1 MNIGIS
7 RYVIEA
13 TSYSYIFIDCLGTT
27 NFVYLWN
34 ILDLLVLIASKNNI
48 V

>member
-1 MNIGIS
+1 MNIGILC
-7 RYVIEA
+7 YVIEVMF
-13 TSYSYIFIDCLGTT
+13 YLYIFIDCFGII

-34 ILDLLVLIASKNNI
+34 ILDLLVFIVLKNNI